1 MASLPISHLPRSSPV
16 WAPGAL
22 PLLSEPTDFSG
33 CKRQPG
39 EALPRAWN
47 ALLSSCVLLQDAAM
61 RLPLLRLSMKPRF
74 SDSAPFPSSAD
85 PWGSPARTGCTS
97 SILETP
103 HFLKP
108 GDYGPLGSEVGI
120 SNHKFR
126 GGRDQVSL
134 VHCSSCPRWHLNNY
148 GSNE

>member
-47 ALLSSCVLLQDAAM
+47 ALLSSCLLLQDAAM

-74 SDSAPFPSSAD
+74 GDSAPFPSSAD
-85 PWGSPARTGCTS
+85 PWGSPARTRTLCTS

-108 GDYGPLGSEVGI
+108 GDYGILDLWDQRWVFQTI
-120 SNHKFR
+120 SSMEAETRSLLFTAP
-126 GGRDQVSL
+126 L
-134 VHCSSCPRWHLNNY
+134 VH
-148 GSNE
+148 GGI

>member
-1 MASLPISHLPRSSPV
+1 MASLPSSHLPRSSPV

-33 CKRQPG
+33 CERRPG
-39 EALPRAWN
+39 EALRRAWN
-47 ALLSSCVLLQDAAM
+47 ALLSSCLLLQDAAM
-61 RLPLLRLSMKPRF
+61 RLQLLRLSMKPRF

-85 PWGSPARTGCTS
+85 PWGSPARTRTLWTS

-108 GDYGPLGSEVGI
+108 GGYGILDLWDQMWVFQTISSMEAETRSVLFTAPLVLGGI
-120 SNHKFR
+120 
-126 GGRDQVSL
+126 
-134 VHCSSCPRWHLNNY
+134 
-148 GSNE
+148 